1 MSAKAKKVSQ
11 TAIDDQTYKV
21 FPNDLNSHRT
31 VFGGLVMGL
40 ADRTAS
46 VVAERHAERLCVTAA
61 VDSMH
66 FLAPAGEGDVLVF
79 KASVNRAW
87 RTSMEIGVKVIA
99 QHYSTGVEKHILSA
113 YFTFVAVDDQ
123 HKPTEVP
130 VVIPESEQEK
140 RRYAEAESR
149 RNRRHMEA
157 DLRAK
162 RNQEASPN

>member
-1 MSAKAKKVSQ
+1 MQKKTKTVSQ

-46 VVAERHAERLCVTAA
+46 VVAERHAENLCVTAA

-79 KASVNRAW
+79 RAAVNRSW

-99 QHYSTGVEKHILSA
+99 QHYSNGHEKHILSA
-113 YFTFVAVDDQ
+113 YFTFVALDDQ

-130 VVIPESEQEK
+130 EIIPETPDER
-140 RRYAEAESR
+140 RRYEEAEGR
-149 RNRRHMEA
+149 RNHRHLEAKERAERR
-157 DLRAK
+157 LRMS
-162 RNQEASPN
+162 Q